1 MEGKFLMA
9 ILLGKKVKI
18 FSLSA
23 NRPLAEEIAE
33 SIGVPLSSCDI
44 MHFADGEINVQI
56 NETVRGHNVFIIQ
69 PTSKPVNDNL
79 MEVLIMCDALKRAS
93 AKTINLVIPYYGYSR
108 QDRKSRSRQPISA
121 KLVADLLQVAG
132 VNRIICMD
140 IHAAQIQGFFNIPV
154 DNFIGLP
161 ILVNYLLDKNLSDVV
176 VVSPDHGGTTRAR
189 EFAKVL
195 DTTIA
200 IIDKRRPEPNK
211 AEVMNIIGTVE
222 GKTCILVDDMVDTAG
237 TLTAGAAALM
247 AAGAKEVYAA
257 CTHGVLSGSAIER
270 IENSCLKEMII
281 TNTIYLDESKKIDKI
296 KILSVG
302 TLLGHGILR
311 ILSDEPLSGL
321 FTYSY
326 DKSKREL
333 L

>member
-1 MEGKFLMA
+1 MS

-18 FSLSA
+18 FSLTA
-23 NRPLAEEIAE
+23 NEELANEICESVGIPLANCE
-33 SIGVPLSSCDI
+33 VL
-44 MHFADGEINVQI
+44 HFADGEINVQI
-56 NETVRGHNVFIIQ
+56 NETVRGHHVFIIQ
-69 PTSKPVNDNL
+69 PTSAPVNDHL
-79 MEVLIMCDALKRAS
+79 MELLIMCDALKRAS

-108 QDRKSRSRQPISA
+108 QDRKARSRQPISA

-132 VNRIICMD
+132 ADRIICMD

-154 DNFIGLP
+154 DNFMGLP
-161 ILVNYLLDKNLSDVV
+161 ILCNYIMDKHLENIV

-211 AEVMNIIGTVE
+211 AEVMNIIGDVK
-222 GKTCILVDDMVDTAG
+222 GKVCILVDDMCDTAG
-237 TLTAGAAALM
+237 TLTAGAQALLN
-247 AAGAKEVYAA
+247 AGATEVYAA
-257 CTHGVLSGSAIER
+257 CTHGVLSGPAIER
-270 IENSCLKEMII
+270 IQNSCLKEMII
-281 TNTIYLDESKKIDKI
+281 TNTIKLAPERKIDKI
-296 KILSVG
+296 TVLSVG
-302 TLLGHGILR
+302 QLLGHGILR

>member
-1 MEGKFLMA
+1 MA
-9 ILLGKKVKI
+9 ILLGKKVKV
-18 FSLSA
+18 FSLSS

-33 SIGVPLSSCDI
+33 SIGVPLSSCDVL
-44 MHFADGEINVQI
+44 HFADGEINVQI

-69 PTSKPVNDNL
+69 PTSNPVNDHL
-79 MEVLIMCDALKRAS
+79 MELLIMCDALKRAS

-132 VNRIICMD
+132 ADRVICMD
-140 IHAAQIQGFFNIPV
+140 IHAAQIQGFFDIPV
-154 DNFIGLP
+154 DNFMGLP
-161 ILVNYLLDKNLSDVV
+161 ILANYILDKNLEDVV
-176 VVSPDHGGTTRAR
+176 VVSPDHGGATRAR
-189 EFAKVL
+189 EMAKVL

-200 IIDKRRPEPNK
+200 IVDKRRPEPNK
-211 AEVMNIIGTVE
+211 AEVMNIIGNVE
-222 GKTCILVDDMVDTAG
+222 GKTCILIDDMCDTAG
-237 TLTAGAAALM
+237 TLTVGAQALLN
-247 AAGAKEVYAA
+247 AGAKAVYAA
-257 CTHGVLSGSAIER
+257 CTHGVLSGPAKER
-270 IENSCLKEMII
+270 IKNSCLEEMII
-281 TNTIYLDESKKIDKI
+281 TNTIYHDPETLNSKI
-296 KILSVG
+296 KVLSVG

>member
-1 MEGKFLMA
+1 MA
-9 ILLGKKVKI
+9 ILLGKKVKL

-23 NRPLAEEIAE
+23 NRELAEEIAE
-33 SIGVPLSSCDI
+33 SVGVPLSSCEVL
-44 MHFADGEINVQI
+44 HFADGEINVQI

-69 PTSKPVNDNL
+69 PTSAPVNDHL
-79 MEVLIMCDALKRAS
+79 MEILIMCDALKRAS

-121 KLVADLLQVAG
+121 KLVADLLQTAG
-132 VNRIICMD
+132 VNRVICMD
-140 IHAAQIQGFFNIPV
+140 IHAAQIQGFFDIPV
-154 DNFIGLP
+154 DNFMGLP
-161 ILVNYLLDKNLSDVV
+161 IIANYLLDKKLEDVV

-211 AEVMNIIGTVE
+211 AEVMNIIGNVE
-222 GKTCILVDDMVDTAG
+222 GKTCILVDDMCDTAG
-237 TLTAGAAALM
+237 TLTIGAQALLD
-247 AAGAKEVYAA
+247 AGAKEVYAA
-257 CTHGVLSGSAIER
+257 CTHGVLSGPAIER
-270 IENSCLKEMII
+270 IQNSCLKEMII
-281 TNTIYLDESKKIDKI
+281 TNTIRLPENKKIDKL
-296 KILSVG
+296 KVLSVG
-302 TLLGHGILR
+302 SLLGHGILR

>member
-1 MEGKFLMA
+1 MS

-18 FSLSA
+18 FSLTA
-23 NRPLAEEIAE
+23 NETLANEICE
-33 SIGVPLSSCDI
+33 SVGIPLSSCEVL
-44 MHFADGEINVQI
+44 HFADGEINVQI
-56 NETVRGHNVFIIQ
+56 NETVRGHHVFIIQ
-69 PTSKPVNDNL
+69 PTSAPVNDHL
-79 MEVLIMCDALKRAS
+79 MELLIMCDALKRAS

-108 QDRKSRSRQPISA
+108 QDRKARSRQPISA
-121 KLVADLLQVAG
+121 KLVADLLTVAG
-132 VNRIICMD
+132 ANRIICMD

-154 DNFIGLP
+154 DNFMGLP
-161 ILVNYLLDKNLSDVV
+161 ILCNYIMDKNLENIV

-211 AEVMNIIGTVE
+211 AEVMNIIGDIK
-222 GKTCILVDDMVDTAG
+222 GKTCILVDDMCDTAG
-237 TLTAGAAALM
+237 TLTAGAQALLN
-247 AAGAKEVYAA
+247 AGAKEVYAA
-257 CTHGVLSGSAIER
+257 CTHGVLSGPAIER

-281 TNTIYLDESKKIDKI
+281 TNTIKLAPERKIDKI
-296 KILSVG
+296 TVLSVG
-302 TLLGHGILR
+302 QLLGHGILR

>member
-1 MEGKFLMA
+1 MA
-9 ILLGKKVKI
+9 ILLGKKVKL

-23 NRPLAEEIAE
+23 NRELAEEIAE
-33 SIGVPLSSCDI
+33 SVGIPLSSCEVL
-44 MHFADGEINVQI
+44 HFADGEINVQI

-69 PTSKPVNDNL
+69 PTSAPVNDHL
-79 MEVLIMCDALKRAS
+79 MEILIMCDALKRAS

-121 KLVADLLQVAG
+121 KLVADLLQTAG
-132 VNRIICMD
+132 VNRVICMD
-140 IHAAQIQGFFNIPV
+140 IHAAQIQGFFDIPV
-154 DNFIGLP
+154 DNFMGLP
-161 ILVNYLLDKNLSDVV
+161 IIANYLLDKKLEDVV

-211 AEVMNIIGTVE
+211 AEVMNIIGNVE
-222 GKTCILVDDMVDTAG
+222 GKTCILVDDMCDTAG
-237 TLTAGAAALM
+237 TLTIGAQALLD
-247 AAGAKEVYAA
+247 AGAKEVYAA
-257 CTHGVLSGSAIER
+257 CTHGVLSGPAIER
-270 IENSCLKEMII
+270 IQNSCLKEMII
-281 TNTIYLDESKKIDKI
+281 TNTIRLPEHKKIDKL
-296 KILSVG
+296 KVLSVG
-302 TLLGHGILR
+302 SLLGHGILR

>member
-1 MEGKFLMA
+1 MS

-18 FSLSA
+18 FSLTS
-23 NRPLAEEIAE
+23 NVELAQEIADAV
-33 SIGVPLSSCDI
+33 GVPLSSCDVL
-44 MHFADGEINVQI
+44 HFADGEINVQI
-56 NETVRGHNVFIIQ
+56 NETVRGHNIFVVQ
-69 PTSKPVNDNL
+69 PTSAPVNDHL
-79 MEVLIMCDALKRAS
+79 MELLIMCDALKRAS
-93 AKTINLVIPYYGYSR
+93 AKSINLVIPYYGYSR

-132 VNRIICMD
+132 ADRVITMD
-140 IHAAQIQGFFNIPV
+140 IHAAQEQGFFDIPV
-154 DNFIGLP
+154 DNFMGLP
-161 ILVNYLLDKNLSDVV
+161 ILSNYIMDKHLDNLV

-211 AEVMNIIGTVE
+211 AEVMNIIGDVK
-222 GKTCILVDDMVDTAG
+222 GKTCLLVDDMCDTCG
-237 TLTAGAAALM
+237 TLTIGAEALMKAGAT
-247 AAGAKEVYAA
+247 EVYAA
-257 CTHGVLSGSAIER
+257 CTHGVLSGPAIER
-270 IENSCLKEMII
+270 IQNSCIKELII
-281 TNTIYLDESKKIDKI
+281 TNTIKLAESKKIDKI
-296 KILSVG
+296 KVLSVG
-302 TLLGHGILR
+302 QLLGHGILR

>member
-281 TNTIYLDESKKIDKI
+281 TNTIHLDESKKIDKI

>member
-1 MEGKFLMA
+1 MA
-9 ILLGKKVKI
+9 ILLGKKVKL

-23 NRPLAEEIAE
+23 NRELAEEIAE
-33 SIGVPLSSCDI
+33 SVGVPLSSCEVL
-44 MHFADGEINVQI
+44 HFADGEINVQI

-69 PTSKPVNDNL
+69 PTSAPVNDHL
-79 MEVLIMCDALKRAS
+79 MEILIMCDALKRAS

-121 KLVADLLQVAG
+121 KLVADLLQTAG
-132 VNRIICMD
+132 VNRVICMD

-154 DNFIGLP
+154 DNFMGLP
-161 ILVNYLLDKNLSDVV
+161 IIANYLLDKKLEDVV

-211 AEVMNIIGTVE
+211 AEVMNIIGNVE
-222 GKTCILVDDMVDTAG
+222 GKTCILVDDMCDTAG
-237 TLTAGAAALM
+237 TLTIGAQALLD
-247 AAGAKEVYAA
+247 AGAKEVYAA
-257 CTHGVLSGSAIER
+257 CTHGVLSGPAIER
-270 IENSCLKEMII
+270 IQNSCLKEMII
-281 TNTIYLDESKKIDKI
+281 TNTIRLPEHKKIDKL
-296 KILSVG
+296 KVLSVG
-302 TLLGHGILR
+302 SLLGHGILR